1 MYENGK
7 FGFFVTTSPFMI
19 LIIVVR
25 TISRNFSDIKCIFFH
40 NDHEDKSKNQQ
51 TRNGTI
57 TKSVGCFVIFF
68 HIGFGGRG
76 HSFYFFKE
84 KRARHSNI
92 ICDNKLFN
100 AILIF
105 YFSALQG
112 FSPNHKITSFAEAKV
127 MTLLSL
133 LDNVP
138 YYLVGCVIQ
147 KRILMGNIFRE
158 TDLFLNFA
166 FLVYICTYLNYF

>member
-1 MYENGK
+1 MLYFYNRLY
-7 FGFFVTTSPFMI
+7 V
-19 LIIVVR
+19 
-25 TISRNFSDIKCIFFH
+25 
-40 NDHEDKSKNQQ
+40 
-51 TRNGTI
+51 
-57 TKSVGCFVIFF
+57 VIFIDF
-68 HIGFGGRG
+68 KLPKSNAWYKDQNEFLLLLNYY
-76 HSFYFFKE
+76 YF
-84 KRARHSNI
+84 
-92 ICDNKLFN
+92 
-100 AILIF
+100 F

-147 KRILMGNIFRE
+147 KSILMENIFRE

-166 FLVYICTYLNYF
+166 FLVYIYVPIWIIFKFWRHFFQGLDLPNERMPPRKDAPATPEDSNSAAGRGM